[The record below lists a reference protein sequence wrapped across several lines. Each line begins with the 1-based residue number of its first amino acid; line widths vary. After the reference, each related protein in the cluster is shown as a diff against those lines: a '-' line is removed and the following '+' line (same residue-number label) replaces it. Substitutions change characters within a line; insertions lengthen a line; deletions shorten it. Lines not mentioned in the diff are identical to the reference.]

1 MSYRICFT
9 ADDLRQ
15 LAAARRR
22 RFAAQRQQRAAAIQR
37 SKYRRLGTDSPAL
50 LLREIAYAKAET
62 KAAHAGDASRFA
74 SWCEAR
80 AKRDDARECRST
92 AAHDLT
98 EAKAWALRFVALS
111 ANGARMTNRAEALTV
126 RADAAE
132 ILSHET
138 SNELPTMLAEPLA
151 FHLSAQAPPCV
162 AVTAKHSA
170 QRFALQTPLSERRW
184 KN

>member
-1 MSYRICFT
+1 MSYRIHFT
-9 ADDLRQ
+9 ADEWRQ

-22 RFAAQRQQRAAAIQR
+22 RFAASRRQRAAAIRR
-37 SKYRRLGTDSPAL
+37 SKYSRLGTDSPAL
-50 LLREIAYAKAET
+50 LLREIAYATAET
-62 KAAHAGDASRFA
+62 KAEHAGQASRFA

-80 AKRDDARECRST
+80 AKRDDARECRS
-92 AAHDLT
+92 ASAHDLT

-111 ANGARMTNRAEALTV
+111 DNGERMTRRAEALTV

-132 ILSHET
+132 IFSHDT

-151 FHLSAQAPPCV
+151 FHLSAQAPPRATV
-162 AVTAKHSA
+162 NADTAARHS
-170 QRFALQTPLSERRW
+170 ALQTPLSERRW